1 MNATMRFLVWGTM
14 PLGGL
19 LGGWFG
25 TAFGLR
31 NGLWIA
37 AVGAQ
42 FAPLW
47 VLFSPLRGMRDVPL
61 PEETATAAAS

>member
-1 MNATMRFLVWGTM
+1 M

-19 LGGWFG
+19 LGGWLA

-31 NGLWIA
+31 NALWIC

-47 VLFSPLRGMRDVPL
+47 VLFSPLRGLRDVPL
-61 PEETATAAAS
+61 PEGEVTPAVAD